1 MKKKLASTR
10 VLATTGTCCG
20 RRILSI
26 LLCLVLT
33 LTLLPTAAFAE
44 GEATTQ
50 AGKAVLGGFRAGGTA
65 GSAYI
70 TNNSANSLKILAH
83 KTNASYGEY
92 TPDKRF
98 GDVAILGSYNPKNA
112 MASSNPGYAY
122 DEDDETAIVV
132 VETGRRMTRTDKFQ
146 SGMTYRFTFC
156 ETGHT
161 LFGAP
166 FADYLG
172 ELTKDN
178 FTFRTA
184 PGEGSPTIEKVEA
197 VPQKH
202 GSETQGFYYN
212 VEIKIPG
219 SKERHS
225 VNVSAPVTTSKN
237 TATEGTEVTVT
248 APKLNEGKVFV
259 DWAITANGKRYTNTS
274 DFKRYCGLTNF
285 SSDKGGSD
293 NVTCMFK
300 MGDRDITVEA
310 LYSAEGIIE
319 FNTVKLN
326 ILPPFSGGRAEVA
339 VQPVFGNE
347 GEAYSVGYA
356 FLGKDDKNK
365 TEPGF
370 YTGIK
375 SGEKFDKSQYRYLLT
390 VWLYVNVDHY
400 KFTDN
405 ANAVKFVINGT
416 EYPGEKGKVL
426 AREDDRCPVSYEHLI
441 GVNSVSGKY
450 ETLKVYIPVGTP
462 NNLQP
467 YYNDGITAIPALD
480 FAEPLTATLTVDG
493 KTAADNQFTVEQGS
507 HTAALNVTV
516 PKSVCARI
524 DDGTVS
530 LVPAILG
537 LYQDSLAGENLWE
550 SNPDRVSPHSD
561 GSCTYTYST
570 SFSNAEAGH
579 TYFPIGAVNLVS
591 TGQEVQYLTSAAASG
606 SVKVTPAKVISGS
619 IVYTESCRFDR
630 KLTTGVTVKVGGAVI
645 SEEHYTYQWQRKD
658 VSGSEADW
666 DDIAGAT
673 EKQYTPVAADVGK
686 EIRLVINGT
695 NGYTGMIVGDAKTV
709 EKAVWTDYPAVPGV
723 EWTDGKVNVLGT
735 TENQEYIVAYKA
747 EGPTAGTWTQGNGR
761 TLTLDATA
769 GTTVYVYT
777 RMCAD
782 ETHLAGEKYSYN
794 YLYTGITTSL
804 NAITLDQKTVNLAQ
818 NGVQAV
824 TVNPIPE
831 TASDWETRTINWYVN
846 GETNVANMVKLY
858 KDSSCTTELEK
869 EGNIY
874 KAISNKTVY
883 IKGLQQT
890 THAIV
895 GARVTLG
902 YNDVRVATCT
912 VNVADESGIFYPDN
926 VNFNHNIDPVAA
938 PSNAITMDY
947 TVEPAEAKLSA
958 SGWKLKRI
966 KAGGTTEEVAMA
978 DGELTV
984 NDEKHTVTINIPA
997 NREEGS
1003 YRYEPSTSGTS
1014 TPYILVKVSKSAIPL
1029 DGLTMQSKLTMDKDS
1044 NFTLTAVKNPVNA
1057 AGTIT
1062 YTSSKTDVATVDAT
1076 GKITAVNTGTTIIT
1090 AACSGKT
1097 AVCEVTVIDPTH
1109 THKVSSWSKFSE
1121 TQHIGSCT
1129 TCGAV
1134 QYANHSWSLSDT
1146 SSDTAYDYRYCIC
1159 TDCGAAKTEATAKS
1173 SSGGSSSGD
1182 SGSGS
1187 VSSSYVITVKDA
1199 KNGDV
1204 TADRKSASAGTTVTI
1219 TVKPDSGYVLDD
1231 LTVTDAKDKAIKLT
1245 DKGSGKYTFTMPS
1258 SKVTVEASFS
1268 KAKDGNPFVDVK
1280 PGAYYEDAVIWAV
1293 GKGITGGTSAT
1304 TFDPNA
1310 TCNRAQAVTFLWRA
1324 AGSPAPKS
1332 TTMPFTDVPAGSYY
1346 YDAVLWAV
1354 ENDVTNGTS
1363 ATTFGPNESC
1373 NRAQIVTFLWRA
1385 RKSPA
1390 AAAANPFTDVAAD
1403 AYYTNA
1409 VLWAVKEG
1417 VTAGT
1422 TATTF
1427 SPAADCTRAQIV
1439 TFIYRAL
1446 AD

>member
-1 MKKKLASTR
+1 MKKRAISL
-10 VLATTGTCCG
+10 L
-20 RRILSI
+20 LS
-26 LLCLVLT
+26 LVMVIG
-33 LTLLPTAAFAE
+33 LLPTAAFAGSE
-44 GEATTQ
+44 PSGN
-50 AGKAVLGGFRAGGTA
+50 AVLGGFRAGGTA

-83 KTNASYGEY
+83 DTNASYGGEY
-92 TPDKRF
+92 TPDKRV
-98 GDVAILGSYNPKNA
+98 GDVAILGSYTPKNA

-219 SKERHS
+219 SKERHN
-225 VNVSAPVTTSKN
+225 VNVSAPVDTDKN
-237 TATEGTEVTVT
+237 TADEGTEVTVT
-248 APKLNEGKVFV
+248 APKFNEGKVFV

-285 SSDKGGSD
+285 SSDKGGSK
-293 NVTCMFK
+293 NVNCTFK

-310 LYSAEGIIE
+310 LYSADSTIE
-319 FNTVKLN
+319 FNTVELN

-339 VQPVFGNE
+339 VQPVFGSE

-375 SGEKFDKSQYRYLLT
+375 SGEKFDTSQYRYLLT
-390 VWLYVNVDHY
+390 VWLYVNIDHY

-416 EYPGEKGKVL
+416 EYPGERGKVL
-426 AREDDRCPVSYEHLI
+426 AREDDRCPVSYQHLS

-467 YYNDGITAIPALD
+467 YYNDGITATPALD
-480 FAEPLTATLTVDG
+480 FADPLTATLTVDG
-493 KTAADNQFTVEQGS
+493 KTANGNQFTIEPGK

-537 LYQDSLAGENLWE
+537 LYQDSFAGENLWE
-550 SNPDRVSPHSD
+550 SNPDRVSTHSD
-561 GSCTYTYST
+561 GSRVYIYST
-570 SFSNAEAGH
+570 SFSSAEAGH
-579 TYFPIGAVNLVS
+579 TYLPIGAVNLVS
-591 TGQEVQYLTSAAASG
+591 TGQDVQYITSAAASG
-606 SVKVTPAKVISGS
+606 SVQVTPAKVISGS

-645 SEEHYTYQWQRKD
+645 SEEHYTYQWQRKNI
-658 VSGSEADW
+658 SGSEADW
-666 DDIAGAT
+666 EDIEGAT

-695 NGYTGMIVGDAKTV
+695 NGYTGMIVGDAKKV
-709 EKAVWTDYPAVPGV
+709 EKAVWTDYPAVPSV

-735 TENQEYIVAYKA
+735 KANQEYTVTYKA
-747 EGPTAGTWTQGNGR
+747 EVPTAGTWTPGNGS
-761 TLTLDATA
+761 TLTLNATE

-777 RMCAD
+777 RMRAD
-782 ETHLAGEKYSYN
+782 ETHMVGEKYAYN
-794 YLYTGITTSL
+794 YIYTGTSTSL
-804 NAITLDQKTVNLAQ
+804 NAITLDQKTVNLQQ
-818 NGVQAV
+818 NGVQAI
-824 TVNPIPE
+824 TVNPIPNNP
-831 TASDWETRTINWYVN
+831 TGWDTTSIRWYVN
-846 GETNVANMVKLY
+846 GETNVADMVKLY
-858 KDSSCTTELEK
+858 TDSDCTTELEK
-869 EGNIY
+869 VDGIY

-883 IKGLQQT
+883 IKGLKQT

-895 GARVTLG
+895 GAQVTLG
-902 YNDVRVATCT
+902 LNDIRVATCT
-912 VNVADESGIFYPDN
+912 VNVADTNGVFYPDN
-926 VNFNHNIDPVAA
+926 VNFNHSIEPVAA

-958 SGWKLKRI
+958 SRWNLKRI
-966 KAGGTTEEVAMA
+966 KADGTTEEVTMA
-978 DGELTV
+978 YGELTV
-984 NDEKHTVTINIPA
+984 DDGNHTVTINIPA
-997 NREEGS
+997 DRAEGS
-1003 YRYEPSTSGTS
+1003 YRYELSSSSTSK
-1014 TPYILVKVSKSAIPL
+1014 PYIFVKVSKSAISL

-1062 YTSSKTDVATVDAT
+1062 YTSSKPAVATVDAA
-1076 GKITAVNTGTTIIT
+1076 GKITAVNTGSTTIT

-1129 TCGAV
+1129 ICGAV

-1146 SSDTAYDYRYCIC
+1146 SSDTAYDYRYYTCA
-1159 TDCGAAKTEATAKS
+1159 DCGASKTESALKS
-1173 SSGGSSSGD
+1173 DAGGSGSGGSGSTG
-1182 SGSGS
+1182 GSGS
-1187 VSSSYVITVKDA
+1187 SGES
-1199 KNGDV
+1199 G
-1204 TADRKSASAGTTVTI
+1204 GTI
-1219 TVKPDSGYVLDD
+1219 TPD
-1231 LTVTDAKDKAIKLT
+1231 
-1245 DKGSGKYTFTMPS
+1245 
-1258 SKVTVEASFS
+1258 
-1268 KAKDGNPFVDVK
+1268 DGNPFTDV
-1280 PGAYYEDAVIWAV
+1280 PSGAYYKNAVLWAV
-1293 GKGITGGTSAT
+1293 KNGITGGTSAT
-1304 TFDPNA
+1304 TFSPNGSC
-1310 TCNRAQAVTFLWRA
+1310 TRAQAVTFLWRA

-1332 TTMPFTDVPAGSYY
+1332 TSMPFVDVSSGSYY
-1346 YDAVLWAV
+1346 EKAVLWAV
-1354 ENDVTNGTS
+1354 ENNITKGTS
-1363 ATTFGPNESC
+1363 DTAFSPNASC
-1373 NRAQIVTFLWRA
+1373 SRSQIVTFLWRTQ
-1385 RKSPA
+1385 KSPVVSTE
-1390 AAAANPFTDVAAD
+1390 NPFTDVAAD
-1403 AYYTNA
+1403 AYYAGA
-1409 VLWAVKEG
+1409 VQWAVKED
-1417 VTAGT
+1417 VTSGT
-1422 TATTF
+1422 SATTF
-1427 SPAADCTRAQIV
+1427 SPNAGCTRAQII
-1439 TFIYRAL
+1439 TFLYRMYQEK
-1446 AD
+1446 